1 MHSLRLDIDNSVY
14 SQFLSFV
21 KQFKKDEVSIVED
34 KVREDFILSSL
45 EDVQKRITDAEKNN
59 NFSSHEDF
67 WSEIDSKTQ
76 DL

>member
-21 KQFKKDEVSIVED
+21 KQFKKDEVSIIED
-34 KVREDFILSSL
+34 KIREDFVVSSV
-45 EDVQKRITDAEKNN
+45 EDVQKRVADAEQND

-67 WSEIDSKTQ
+67 WSDVDKKVQ

>member
-21 KQFKKDEVSIVED
+21 EQFKKDEVSIVED
-34 KVREDFILSSL
+34 KVREDFLVSSV
-45 EDVQKRITDAEKNN
+45 EDVQKRVASAEKNGS
-59 NFSSHEDF
+59 FTSHEDF
-67 WSEIDSKTQ
+67 WSDIDKKVK

>member
-1 MHSLRLDIDNSVY
+1 MHSLRLDIDSSVY

-34 KVREDFILSSL
+34 RVREDFVVSSV
-45 EDVQKRITDAEKNN
+45 EDVQKRVADAEHNDD
-59 NFSSHEDF
+59 FSSHEDF
-67 WSEIDSKTQ
+67 WSNIDKKVQ

>member
-21 KQFKKDEVSIVED
+21 KQFKQSEVSIIED
-34 KVREDFILSSL
+34 KVREDFVVSSV
-45 EDVQKRITDAEKNN
+45 EDVQKRVANAEQNN
-59 NFSSHEDF
+59 NFTSHEEF
-67 WSEIDSKTQ
+67 WFDIDKKIK

>member
-34 KVREDFILSSL
+34 KVRENFVASSV
-45 EDVQKRITDAEKNN
+45 EDVKRRVANAEENN
-59 NFSSHEDF
+59 NFSSHDDF
-67 WSEIDSKTQ
+67 WSDIDNKTQ

>member
-34 KVREDFILSSL
+34 MVREDFAVSSV
-45 EDVQKRITDAEKNN
+45 EDVKKRVADAEKND

-67 WSEIDSKTQ
+67 WSDIDSKTK

>member
-21 KQFKKDEVSIVED
+21 KQFKQSEVSIVED
-34 KVREDFILSSL
+34 KVREDFVASSV
-45 EDVQKRITDAEKNN
+45 EDVQKKVANAEQNN
-59 NFSSHEDF
+59 NFTSHEEF
-67 WSEIDSKTQ
+67 WSDIDKKIK